1 MAGIQSGFVTGAR
14 AKIKLGGKTMAFCSD
29 VSYNITV
36 QTIPVEAMG
45 KYEVFNNEPIGYM
58 VDGSFSVIRYTAGMA
73 ALSKIPDQQGTEAS
87 LGTNISGNETD
98 NNGVLTK
105 GTAPDAHLNPGK
117 ILSSRTVD
125 LEVVDKSQ
133 IPGETRLVKIQ
144 DVRVTRKGASLNKRG
159 VLVDNYTFV
168 AILADDS
175 EQAGDGKGV
184 LPSSM

>member
-1 MAGIQSGFVTGAR
+1 MAGIKSGFVTGAR
-14 AKIKLGGKTMAFCSD
+14 AKIKLGGKTMAFCTD

-58 VDGSFSVIRYTAGMA
+58 VDGSFSIIRYTKNMA
-73 ALSKIPDQQGTEAS
+73 ASSNITDQQADTNA
-87 LGTNISGNETD
+87 LGTNISGNDTTIK
-98 NNGVLTK
+98 GLLTK

-117 ILSSRTVD
+117 ILGSRTVD
-125 LEVVDKSQ
+125 LEIDDKGQ
-133 IPGETRLVKIQ
+133 EGEIPIVKIT
-144 DVRVTRKGASLNKRG
+144 DCRITRKGASLNKRG

-168 AILADDS
+168 AILADDG
-175 EQAGDGKGV
+175 EGANATT